1 MSQQQIMGP
10 FRPVLNKP
18 EEREKSILEDTPALF
33 EIKQTKRTKPSGIL
47 GAVQN
52 AFDET
57 VDEVRT
63 FDSYGKKAVQDND
76 EKILRQAQK
85 HNLDPDLIRSVMYAE
100 NARGHKIV
108 LNKWSD
114 DLKFSES
121 PLPMNIQ
128 KNRWSKLIGKKPE
141 DMYDSENNIEA
152 ATILL
157 KRISNR
163 IKKPTPEKIGSIW
176 NYMGR
181 EKTNEF
187 GEYIGEVYREK
198 PWKKLD

>member
-1 MSQQQIMGP
+1 MSQKQIMGP

-18 EEREKSILEDTPALF
+18 EDREKSILEDTPALF
-33 EIKQTKRTKPSGIL
+33 EIKQTKRTKPSGIF

-181 EKTNEF
+181 EKANEF